1 MKVTLYTDPHLG
13 VERAAHTTR
22 ASAKRLQDSLYWQ
35 ALSIVST
42 GDHPKLCLGDLF
54 DRAFN
59 QERIIAQGIAVASKT
74 EMTLSG
80 NHDETN
86 REGTITSLQLVQE
99 AGCRVCRAPDLSNP
113 YFDSF
118 EGTRLA
124 GLYMVP
130 HHASQELFLAACV
143 EAANHAAVHRD
154 GLASILLLHCNYDF
168 PLAIT
173 DNTLNLPAA
182 FAEQLLDSF
191 DKIFIGHEHNGST
204 HLGGRVVIMGNTH
217 PTSFHDIGDKFIY
230 HLDLETAEYEKEPV
244 WLEEDLYRELKL
256 GDPIPDLAGIQFV
269 NVIGHDTAAN
279 GHEVSEYLQRVWKAG
294 EYQVE
299 DPHGNPSGESG
310 LFAVRNHVV
319 LKDSLEDVDTSL
331 EEIKLDDLE
340 TTLRKDLDGSDL
352 LPIFEELLL
361 EAKV

>member
-13 VERAAHTTR
+13 VDRQAHTTR
-22 ASAKRLQDSLYWQ
+22 ASAKRLQESLYWQ
-35 ALSIVST
+35 AMSIVNA
-42 GDHPKLCLGDLF
+42 GDNPTFCLGDLF

-74 EMTLSG
+74 RMTLSG

-99 AGCRVCRAPDLSNP
+99 AGCSVCRAPDLSNP
-113 YFDSF
+113 YFEHFD
-118 EGTRLA
+118 GTKLA
-124 GLYMVP
+124 GIYMVP
-130 HHASQELFLAACV
+130 HHASQELFLNACV
-143 EAANHAAVHRD
+143 DAANHAAVHRD
-154 GLASILLLHCNYDF
+154 GLASVLFLHCNYDF

-204 HLGGRVVIMGNTH
+204 HLGGRVVVMGNTH

-230 HLDLETAEYEKEPV
+230 HLDLETAEYETEIV
-244 WLEEDLYRELKL
+244 WREEDMYREIKL
-256 GDPIPDLAGIQFV
+256 GDTIPDLAGVQFV

-279 GHEVSEYLQRVWKAG
+279 GHEVSQFMAEVWKAG
-294 EYQVE
+294 DYEEGDQVVN
-299 DPHGNPSGESG
+299 D
-310 LFAVRNHVV
+310 LLAVRNSIT
-319 LKDSLEDVDTSL
+319 LKDSLDGIDTDIES
-331 EEIKLDDLE
+331 IQLDDLE
-340 TTLRKDLDGSDL
+340 TTLRKDLSGSDL